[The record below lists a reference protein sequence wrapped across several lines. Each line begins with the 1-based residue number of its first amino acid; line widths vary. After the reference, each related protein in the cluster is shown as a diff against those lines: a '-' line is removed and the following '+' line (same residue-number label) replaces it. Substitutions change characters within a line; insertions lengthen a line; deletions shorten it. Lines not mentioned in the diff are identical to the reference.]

1 MKRHEQTIGRC
12 VKEIGSLVE
21 NETDACLGCL
31 TFEKFKEKTIRE
43 SDSVFDAIIDAQDF
57 CEKCC
62 KTCVK
67 RVDK

>member
-1 MKRHEQTIGRC
+1 MKRQRQTTIRRA
-12 VKEIGSLVE
+12 KEVGSLVE
-21 NETDACLGCL
+21 NETDTCLGCL
-31 TFEKFKEKTIRE
+31 TFEKFKAKTIRE

-62 KTCVK
+62 KICIK